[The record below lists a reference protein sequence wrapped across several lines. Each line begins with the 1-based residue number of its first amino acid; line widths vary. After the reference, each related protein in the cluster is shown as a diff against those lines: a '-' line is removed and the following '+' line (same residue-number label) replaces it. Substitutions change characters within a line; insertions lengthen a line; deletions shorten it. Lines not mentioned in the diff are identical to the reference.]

1 MAKGQTPYFS
11 KSLEKGL
18 RILSLFNQDRISC
31 TQSDISKL
39 TGINMT
45 STYRFVNTFV
55 ELGYLQKHP
64 ETKRLKLGSKAISLG
79 HGLLR
84 GFDFLQMIKPIVDET
99 CNQHQITMDVA
110 LRDTDALMI
119 IYRREL
125 RNALPYQLPTVIK
138 DLNSTALGKAV
149 LAFLPEQEQMAVINS
164 LSFEN
169 KTGRTIIDRDQLFCE
184 LELIKKRGY
193 SINNEEFVPGLLA
206 LGAPLINAGTNKV
219 AGAICFDFLRTQT
232 SLSEIKKEYAE
243 LIIQLAQKISKYLPI
258 S

>member
-1 MAKGQTPYFS
+1 MAKQQVPYFS

-18 RILSLFNQDRISC
+18 RILNLFNQDRVTC
-31 TQSDISKL
+31 TQSEISKL

-64 ETKRLKLGSKAISLG
+64 ETKRLKLGSKAISMG

-84 GFDFLQMIKPIVDET
+84 GFDFLQMVKPIVDET
-99 CNQHQITMDVA
+99 CSEHQITMDVA
-110 LRDTDALMI
+110 LRDADALLI
-119 IYRREL
+119 IYRREI

-149 LAFLPEQEQMAVINS
+149 LAFVPEQER
-164 LSFEN
+164 LSIIDALTFEN
-169 KTGRTIIDRDQLFCE
+169 KTGRTIIDKAQLSRE
-184 LELIKKRGY
+184 LDIIRNRGY
-193 SINNEEFVPGLLA
+193 SLNNEEFTPGLLA
-206 LGAPLINAGTNKV
+206 LGAPLINASTNKV
-219 AGAICFDFLRTQT
+219 AGAICFDFLSTHT
-232 SLSEIKKEYAE
+232 SLSKIKKDYAD
-243 LIIQLAQKISKYLPI
+243 LIIHLAQKISKFLPI

>member
-1 MAKGQTPYFS
+1 MTKKQTPYFS

-18 RILSLFNQDRISC
+18 RILSLFNQDRITC
-31 TQSDISKL
+31 TQSEISKL

-64 ETKRLKLGSKAISLG
+64 ETKRLKLGSKAIALG

-84 GFDFLQMIKPIVDET
+84 GFDFLQMVKPIVDET
-99 CNQHQITMDVA
+99 CSEHQITMDVA
-110 LRDTDALMI
+110 LRDSDALMI
-119 IYRREL
+119 IYRREI

-149 LAFLPEQEQMAVINS
+149 LAFLPEQERLSIINS

-169 KTGRTIIDRDQLFCE
+169 KTGRTIIDKNQLFSE
-184 LELIKKRGY
+184 LDIIRKRGY
-193 SINNEEFVPGLLA
+193 SLNNEEFTPGLLA
-206 LGAPLINAGTNKV
+206 LGAPLINANTNQV
-219 AGAICFDFLRTQT
+219 AGSICFDFLAAHT
-232 SLSEIKKEYAE
+232 SLSKIKKEYAD
-243 LIIQLAQKISKYLPI
+243 LILDLSKKISKFLPV

>member
-1 MAKGQTPYFS
+1 MAKQKTPYFS

-18 RILSLFNQDRISC
+18 RILNLFNQDRITCS
-31 TQSDISKL
+31 QSEISKL

-64 ETKRLKLGSKAISLG
+64 ETKRLKLASKAISLG

-84 GFDFLQMIKPIVDET
+84 GFDFLQMVKPIVDET
-99 CNQHQITMDVA
+99 CNQHKITMDVA
-110 LRDTDALMI
+110 LRDGDALLI
-119 IYRREL
+119 IYRREI

-149 LAFLPEQEQMAVINS
+149 LAFLQEEERLSIINS
-164 LSFEN
+164 LTFEN
-169 KTGRTIIDRDQLFCE
+169 KTGRTIINKDQLSSE
-184 LELIKKRGY
+184 LDTIKNRGY
-193 SINNEEFVPGLLA
+193 SLNNEEFTPGLLA
-206 LGAPLINAGTNKV
+206 LGAPLINANTNQV
-219 AGAICFDFLRTQT
+219 AGAICFDFLATHT
-232 SLSEIKKEYAE
+232 SLSKIKKDYTE
-243 LIIQLAQKISKYLPI
+243 LIIQMAQKISKFLPL

>member
-1 MAKGQTPYFS
+1 MVKEQTPYFS

-99 CNQHQITMDVA
+99 CNRHQITMDVA
-110 LRDTDALMI
+110 LRDTDSLMI
-119 IYRREL
+119 IYRREI

-149 LAFLPEQEQMAVINS
+149 LAFLPEEEQRAVINS

-169 KTGRTIIDRDQLFCE
+169 KTGTTIIDRDQLSRE
-184 LELIKKRGY
+184 LVLIKKRGY

-206 LGAPLINAGTNKV
+206 LGAPLINAGTDKV

-232 SLSEIKKEYAE
+232 SLTEIKNEYSD
-243 LIIQLAQKISKYLPI
+243 LIIQLAQKISRFLPI

>member
-1 MAKGQTPYFS
+1 VTKKQTPYFS

-18 RILSLFNQDRISC
+18 RILSLFNQDRITC
-31 TQSDISKL
+31 TQSEISKL

-64 ETKRLKLGSKAISLG
+64 ETKRLKLGSKAIALG

-84 GFDFLQMIKPIVDET
+84 GFDFLQMVKPIVDET
-99 CNQHQITMDVA
+99 CSEHQITMDVA
-110 LRDTDALMI
+110 LRDSDALMI
-119 IYRREL
+119 IYRREI

-149 LAFLPEQEQMAVINS
+149 LAFLPEQERLSIINS

-169 KTGRTIIDRDQLFCE
+169 KTGRTIIDKNQLVSE
-184 LELIKKRGY
+184 LDIIRKRGY
-193 SINNEEFVPGLLA
+193 SLNNEEFTPGLLA
-206 LGAPLINAGTNKV
+206 LGAPLINASTNQV
-219 AGAICFDFLRTQT
+219 AGSICFDFLAAHT
-232 SLSEIKKEYAE
+232 SLSKIKKEYAD
-243 LIIQLAQKISKYLPI
+243 LILDLSKKISKFLPV

>member
-1 MAKGQTPYFS
+1 
-11 KSLEKGL
+11 
-18 RILSLFNQDRISC
+18 LSLFNQDRITC
-31 TQSDISKL
+31 TQSEISKL

-64 ETKRLKLGSKAISLG
+64 ETKRLKLGSKAIALG

-84 GFDFLQMIKPIVDET
+84 GFDFLQMVKPIVDET
-99 CNQHQITMDVA
+99 CSEHQITMDVA
-110 LRDTDALMI
+110 LRDSDALMI
-119 IYRREL
+119 IYRREI

-149 LAFLPEQEQMAVINS
+149 LAFLPEQERLSIINS

-169 KTGRTIIDRDQLFCE
+169 KTGRTIIDKNQLFSE
-184 LELIKKRGY
+184 LDIIRKRGY
-193 SINNEEFVPGLLA
+193 SLNNEEFTPGLLA
-206 LGAPLINAGTNKV
+206 LGAPLINASTNQV
-219 AGAICFDFLRTQT
+219 AGSICFDFLAAHT
-232 SLSEIKKEYAE
+232 SLSKIKKEYAD
-243 LIIQLAQKISKYLPI
+243 LILDLSKKISKFLPV

>member
-1 MAKGQTPYFS
+1 MTKAQTTYFS
-11 KSLEKGL
+11 TSLEKGL

-99 CNQHQITMDVA
+99 CNQYQITMTW
-110 LRDTDALMI
+110 L
-119 IYRREL
+119 
-125 RNALPYQLPTVIK
+125 
-138 DLNSTALGKAV
+138 
-149 LAFLPEQEQMAVINS
+149 
-164 LSFEN
+164 
-169 KTGRTIIDRDQLFCE
+169 
-184 LELIKKRGY
+184 
-193 SINNEEFVPGLLA
+193 
-206 LGAPLINAGTNKV
+206 
-219 AGAICFDFLRTQT
+219 
-232 SLSEIKKEYAE
+232 
-243 LIIQLAQKISKYLPI
+243 
-258 S
+258 

>member
-1 MAKGQTPYFS
+1 MAKGQTSYFS

-184 LELIKKRGY
+184 LALIKKRGY

>member
-184 LELIKKRGY
+184 LALIKKRGY

>member
-1 MAKGQTPYFS
+1 MAKGQTSYFS

>member
-1 MAKGQTPYFS
+1 MAKEQIPYFS

-99 CNQHQITMDVA
+99 CNRHQITMDVA

-119 IYRREL
+119 IYRREI

-149 LAFLPEQEQMAVINS
+149 LAFLPEQEQTAVINS

-169 KTGRTIIDRDQLFCE
+169 KTGRTIIDREQLSGE
-184 LELIKKRGY
+184 LALIKKRGY

-219 AGAICFDFLRTQT
+219 AGAICFDFLRTKT
-232 SLSEIKKEYAE
+232 SLSEIKKEYTE
-243 LIIQLAQKISKYLPI
+243 LIIQLSQKISKFLPI

>member
-1 MAKGQTPYFS
+1 
-11 KSLEKGL
+11 
-18 RILSLFNQDRISC
+18 
-31 TQSDISKL
+31 
-39 TGINMT
+39 
-45 STYRFVNTFV
+45 
-55 ELGYLQKHP
+55 
-64 ETKRLKLGSKAISLG
+64 
-79 HGLLR
+79 
-84 GFDFLQMIKPIVDET
+84 MIKPIVDET

>member
-1 MAKGQTPYFS
+1 VTKKQTPYFS

-18 RILSLFNQDRISC
+18 RILSLFNQDRITC
-31 TQSDISKL
+31 TQSEISKL

-64 ETKRLKLGSKAISLG
+64 ETKRLKLGSKAIALG

-84 GFDFLQMIKPIVDET
+84 GFDFLQMVKPIVDET
-99 CNQHQITMDVA
+99 CSEHQITMDVA
-110 LRDTDALMI
+110 LRDSDALMI
-119 IYRREL
+119 IYRREI

-149 LAFLPEQEQMAVINS
+149 LAFLPEQERLSIINS

-169 KTGRTIIDRDQLFCE
+169 KTGRTIIDKNQLFSE
-184 LELIKKRGY
+184 LDIIRKRGY
-193 SINNEEFVPGLLA
+193 SLNNEEFTPGLLA
-206 LGAPLINAGTNKV
+206 LGAPLINASTNQV
-219 AGAICFDFLRTQT
+219 AGSICFDFLAAHT
-232 SLSEIKKEYAE
+232 SLSKIKKEYAD
-243 LIIQLAQKISKYLPI
+243 LILDLSKKISKFLPV

>member
-1 MAKGQTPYFS
+1 
-11 KSLEKGL
+11 
-18 RILSLFNQDRISC
+18 
-31 TQSDISKL
+31 
-39 TGINMT
+39 
-45 STYRFVNTFV
+45 
-55 ELGYLQKHP
+55 
-64 ETKRLKLGSKAISLG
+64 
-79 HGLLR
+79 
-84 GFDFLQMIKPIVDET
+84 MIKPIVDET

-119 IYRREL
+119 IYRREI

-149 LAFLPEQEQMAVINS
+149 LAFLPEQEQTAVINS

-169 KTGRTIIDRDQLFCE
+169 KTGRTIIDIEQLSRE
-184 LELIKKRGY
+184 LALIKKRGY

-206 LGAPLINAGTNKV
+206 LGAPLINASTNKV
-219 AGAICFDFLRTQT
+219 AGAICFDFLSTQA

-243 LIIQLAQKISKYLPI
+243 LIIHLAQKISKFLPI

>member
-84 GFDFLQMIKPIVDET
+84 GFNFLQMIKPIVDET

-184 LELIKKRGY
+184 LALIKKRGY

>member
-1 MAKGQTPYFS
+1 MTKKQTPYFS

-18 RILSLFNQDRISC
+18 RILSLFNQDRITC
-31 TQSDISKL
+31 TQSEISKL

-64 ETKRLKLGSKAISLG
+64 ETKRLKLGSKAIALG

-84 GFDFLQMIKPIVDET
+84 GFDFLQMVKPIVDET
-99 CNQHQITMDVA
+99 CSEHQITMDVA
-110 LRDTDALMI
+110 LRDSDALMI
-119 IYRREL
+119 IYRREI

-149 LAFLPEQEQMAVINS
+149 LAFLPEQERLSIINS

-169 KTGRTIIDRDQLFCE
+169 KTGRTIIDKNQLFSE
-184 LELIKKRGY
+184 LDIIRKRGY
-193 SINNEEFVPGLLA
+193 SLNNEEFTPGLLA
-206 LGAPLINAGTNKV
+206 LGAPLINASTNQV
-219 AGAICFDFLRTQT
+219 AGSICFDFLAAHT
-232 SLSEIKKEYAE
+232 SLSKIKKEYAD
-243 LIIQLAQKISKYLPI
+243 LILDLSKKISKFLPV

>member
-1 MAKGQTPYFS
+1 MAKEQTPYFS

-119 IYRREL
+119 IYRREI

-149 LAFLPEQEQMAVINS
+149 LAFLPEQEQTAVINS

-169 KTGRTIIDRDQLFCE
+169 KTGRTIIDIEQLSRE

-206 LGAPLINAGTNKV
+206 LGAPLINASTNKV
-219 AGAICFDFLRTQT
+219 AGAICFDFLSTQA

-243 LIIQLAQKISKYLPI
+243 LIIHLAQKISKLLPI

>member
-1 MAKGQTPYFS
+1 MAQKQTHYFS

-18 RILSLFNQDRISC
+18 RILSLFNQDRITCS
-31 TQSDISKL
+31 QSEVSKL

-64 ETKRLKLGSKAISLG
+64 ETKRLKLGAKAISLG

-84 GFDFLQMIKPIVDET
+84 GFDFLQMVKPIVDET
-99 CNQHQITMDVA
+99 CNEHQITMDVA
-110 LRDTDALMI
+110 LRDSDALMI
-119 IYRREL
+119 IYRREI

-149 LAFLPEQEQMAVINS
+149 LAFLPEQERLSIINS

-169 KTGRTIIDRDQLFCE
+169 KTGRTIIEKDELSRE
-184 LELIKKRGY
+184 LEMIKKRGY
-193 SINNEEFVPGLLA
+193 SINNEEFVPGLIA
-206 LGAPLINAGTNKV
+206 LGAPLINVGTNKV
-219 AGAICFDFLRTQT
+219 AGAICFDFLSTRV

-243 LIIQLAQKISKYLPI
+243 LILQVAQKISRFLPA